1 MNDDSADTTLA
12 RLAAMQKELR
22 VPVNAILALGKTLHE
37 EAVASGIGDIMPDV
51 ERIIVSTKTLS
62 DVVNSLTADDAT
74 EALLLDRPAEEVA
87 KTIRHELRT
96 PIAGIKGYGEILLE
110 DLEDLGGEALRPI
123 FLKLLTETNLLL
135 KQLNVIV
142 DFSDARTADLP
153 ERIDLVDEDPP
164 PGKKSRAKRAP
175 RAPGSQGSA
184 AIAGRA
190 RETGLILVADDVQA
204 NRDLLERHLTREG
217 HQVTLAEGGRQ
228 ALALADKEPF
238 DLILLD
244 LMMPDLDGFQVLARL
259 KADGR
264 LRDIPVIMISALDEE
279 ETAIKCIQ
287 AGAEDFLP
295 KSFNPVL
302 LRARIDACLDRK
314 HARDREKVY
323 LARLEVEKRKS
334 EGLLLNILPPKI
346 VERLNAGENLI
357 ADAFENSTVL
367 FSDLVGFTEISAQ
380 MSPSELVHDL
390 NKLFSRFDALAKEL
404 GVEKVK
410 TIGDAY
416 MVVSGLPEPNPD
428 HMEACGEMAL
438 GMVEAM
444 NEINPTLAHPY
455 EIRIGIHTG
464 PVVAGI
470 IGKHKFVYDVWGAT
484 VNQASRYESYSLPD
498 RIHVSKQVALA
509 LGEKYEFES
518 RGTLDMRGIGK
529 VETFFLAGRRE
540 AGKKQGQKGGEKG
553 SKPKK
558 SPRKKKA

>member
-1 MNDDSADTTLA
+1 MNDDSADAVLT
-12 RLAAMQKELR
+12 RLAAMQKEMQ
-22 VPVNAILALGKTLHE
+22 VPVNTILGLGKTLHE
-37 EAVASGIGDIMPDV
+37 EAVASGIGDIMSDV
-51 ERIIVSTKTLS
+51 ERLITSTKNLS
-62 DVVNSLTADDAT
+62 AVVNSLAADDAT
-74 EALLLDRPAEEVA
+74 EVFLLDRPADEVA
-87 KTIRHELRT
+87 RTIRHELRT
-96 PIAGIKGYGEILLE
+96 PIAGIKGYGELLIE

-123 FLKLLTETNLLL
+123 LLKLLTETNLLL

-142 DFSDARTADLP
+142 DFPNARTADLP
-153 ERIDLVDEDPP
+153 ERIDLVDEDSS
-164 PGKKSRAKRAP
+164 PGKASQGKVASRAL
-175 RAPGSQGSA
+175 GSQGSA
-184 AIAGRA
+184 GIAGRA
-190 RETGLILVADDVQA
+190 RETGLILVADDVRA
-204 NRDLLERHLTREG
+204 NRDLLERHLIREG
-217 HQVTLAEGGRQ
+217 HKVTLAEGGRQ

-264 LRDIPVIMISALDEE
+264 LQDIPVIMISALEEE
-279 ETAIKCIQ
+279 ETVIKCIQ

-295 KSFNPVL
+295 KSFNPIL

-323 LARLEVEKRKS
+323 LDRLEVEKRKS

-346 VERLNAGENLI
+346 VERLNAGEDLI
-357 ADAFENSTVL
+357 ADAFEDSTVL

-380 MSPSELVHDL
+380 MGPSELVHDL
-390 NKLFSRFDALAKEL
+390 NKLFSRFDTLAKEL

-428 HMEACGEMAL
+428 HIAACGEMAL
-438 GMVEAM
+438 GMVEAL
-444 NEINPTLAHPY
+444 NEINPTLIHPY
-455 EIRIGIHTG
+455 QIRIGIHTG

-509 LGEKYEFES
+509 LAKKYQFEP
-518 RGTLDMRGIGK
+518 RGTLDMRGMGK
-529 VETFFLAGRRE
+529 VETFFLTGHRE
-540 AGKKQGQKGGEKG
+540 AGKKQGKKGGKKG

-558 SPRKKKA
+558 SPKKKKA

>member
-12 RLAAMQKELR
+12 RLAAMQKELQAS
-22 VPVNAILALGKTLHE
+22 VNAILALGKTLHE

-51 ERIIVSTKTLS
+51 ESLITSTKRLS
-62 DVVNSLTADDAT
+62 EVVDSLTADDAA
-74 EALLLDRPAEEVA
+74 EVFILGRPAEEITRTV
-87 KTIRHELRT
+87 RHELRT

-110 DLEDLGGEALRPI
+110 DLEDLGGEALRPG

-142 DFSDARTADLP
+142 VFSSPQTGDIP
-153 ERIDLVDEDPP
+153 QRIDLVDKDSP
-164 PGKKSRAKRAP
+164 PGKKSKGKGAP
-175 RAPGSQGSA
+175 RALGPQGSA
-184 AIAGRA
+184 AIAGRT
-190 RETGLILVADDVQA
+190 RETGLILVADDVQE

-217 HQVTLAEGGRQ
+217 HKVTVAEGGRE

-244 LMMPDLDGFQVLARL
+244 LMMPDLDGLQVLARL

-264 LRDIPVIMISALDEE
+264 LQDIPVIMISALEEE

-323 LARLEVEKRKS
+323 LDRLEVEKRKS

-357 ADAFENSTVL
+357 ADAFDESTVL

-380 MSPSELVHDL
+380 MGPAELVHDL
-390 NKLFSRFDALAKEL
+390 NKLFSRFDSLAKEH

-428 HMEACGEMAL
+428 HIEACAEMAL
-438 GMVEAM
+438 QMIVAL
-444 NEINPTLAHPY
+444 NEINPTLVHPY
-455 EIRIGIHTG
+455 EIRIGLHTG

-470 IGKHKFVYDVWGAT
+470 IGKHKFIYDVWGAT
-484 VNQASRYESYSLPD
+484 VNEASRYESYSLPN
-498 RIHVSKQVALA
+498 RIHVSKKVVLA
-509 LGEKYEFES
+509 LGKKFEFES
-518 RGTLDMRGIGK
+518 RGILDMRGIGK
-529 VETFFLAGRRE
+529 VETFFLTAHSE
-540 AGKKQGQKGGEKG
+540 AGKKQGKKG

-558 SPRKKKA
+558 SSKKKKA